1 MRFPLFLVVLGI
13 YFSLNVYG
21 QKVPTSIECEEQ
33 SSAFLKSLNRQD
45 FQASSILFRSL
56 GSNCPEV
63 EKTILP
69 NYVAFLKQQI
79 NGQKDFQV
87 KTQLIDSLEQ
97 AYVRMEQLKTY
108 SSAEDIHRVTYLINS
123 PTSNNLKIDELLS
136 RIIHTRPE
144 GCSES
149 LILMYYMNLNTLY
162 TTHQGEIK
170 YNYWRR
176 MVNDYF
182 YIKNEL
188 STPKIAPETQKTL
201 TIYFTSI
208 SSKCNDILA
217 STPHC
222 IAMLSGDNSTRVS
235 ELTNYISIYEKAGC
249 INASAYN
256 QLLDSLN
263 SLDFSDYIFL
273 KKASY
278 YRLNNDFSK
287 EFSALYFA
295 KQARSLDAYADSI
308 QLLEARCMLNMGN
321 YSEAFRLGMAQSSL
335 FSSELREIAIQA
347 VIAENGSC
355 AQSEKQQQLNLI
367 YAQVLVMDAKRSKLI
382 LSQELEKSVSDK
394 QPSREKLQQLGI
406 NSGQTAN
413 LDCWEISF
421 KLP

>member
-21 QKVPTSIECEEQ
+21 QKVPNQVECEEQ
-33 SSAFLKSLNRQD
+33 STSFLAALKKDDVFAAGILYKSL
-45 FQASSILFRSL
+45 I
-56 GSNCPEV
+56 SNCPET
-63 EKTILP
+63 EISLLP
-69 NYVAFLKQQI
+69 KYVDFIKKHI
-79 NGQKDFQV
+79 SGQKDIRL
-87 KTQLIDSLEQ
+87 KTQFIDSLEQ
-97 AYVRMEQLKTY
+97 VYVRMEQLKIY

-123 PTSNNLKIDELLS
+123 PTSSNLKIDELLT
-136 RIIHTRPE
+136 RIIHTRPD

-162 TTHQGEIK
+162 TTHQGELK
-170 YNYWRR
+170 YNYWSR

-182 YIKNEL
+182 YIKNKL

-201 TIYFTSI
+201 TLYFTSI
-208 SSKCNDILA
+208 SSKCSDILA
-217 STPHC
+217 STPYC
-222 IAMLSGDNSTRVS
+222 ISKLSGNNSTRVS

-249 INASAYN
+249 INAAVYN

-273 KKASY
+273 KKATY

-295 KQARSLDAYADSI
+295 KQARSLDSYADSI
-308 QLLEARCMLNMGN
+308 QLLEARCMLNMGD
-321 YSEAFRLGMAQSSL
+321 YSKAFRLGMAQSTS

-382 LSQELEKSVSDK
+382 LSQELEKLVSDK
-394 QPSREKLQQLGI
+394 QPSSEKLQQLGI